1 MLDKKISVITLYIG
15 IVLCKKGTKKMKNQF
30 GRSMVEML
38 GVLGLIGLL
47 SIAGIE
53 GYQYAVLRHRSNV
66 VLKMAHQIA
75 ADIVNLPGMYQQTA
89 NLAESAELADLDFTN
104 KSGMTL
110 PFAVGNMTATKID
123 GTVFRVNTPPLS
135 EEQCQAVLKYARNY
149 PLILERTFE
158 EENCIGE
165 EENSVG
171 LLYFSLDYGA
181 DDLNPTPETP
191 PPSIPSCG
199 LCETFNKDTNQC
211 ECTPGI
217 CETSDGQKGECSNCA
232 CIPDN
237 PVEPP
242 EDGPVACEPACSDG
256 YCCIRTLLKELLC
269 LEDGST
275 NGQPC
280 EGFNDTSC
288 PTNYAC
294 RELDG
299 AFKCVLD
306 CDSTLAGGGAAGG
319 VVSCLPDED
328 YEKPMEL
335 FGKEW
340 TAKSNKACEESPDNK
355 YKCSICPLAGYCS
368 RYSMSTP
375 DGCGCP
381 DNVYYGTGRDRE
393 CCVDGDGNVGQVPDN
408 YRYEYCY
415 PSKDVSSFWCQDRVG
430 SFPGFCC
437 PEGAREKKLGETP
450 ISSDTIQSAVGNL
463 YYSLKYCVCPENTVF
478 NPDANNGYGA
488 CVECIEEGYISDG
501 MGNCCNPNDDYY
513 DSGCLCTLDY
523 LKNKCEN
530 DNHCV
535 WEISKEKWLLGQDLL
550 FVDGDGL
557 VRVSDAYHEGTCITC
572 DLSDDT
578 WCELPGGCCPCHNL
592 VYEKNGQ
599 LVPVNKNGECN
610 LCPEEYISG
619 YTPEQLAVA
628 VAEGEGKV
636 EVKVNSSLPDFT
648 GGICLKCD
656 KYGGV
661 WVPGSEYTKNSYC
674 VFCPKDRPKWNDNDK
689 KCEKCPDGAPLWN
702 DDKKECEP
710 CPEKTPVWDGN
721 KCVTCSQS
729 DAKKPYWNEA
739 WKQCDKCP
747 DQTPAWNGD
756 KCVTCYDLHGP
767 EEPYWNGNKCVHCYE
782 DEFSGGEV
790 WSDEYDENGSCISCY
805 EKNSLYPLWNDDWK
819 QCEECPAG
827 TVFDSGS
834 CIGDPSA
841 FCPEE
846 AGYYWDHTRDCC
858 WNPYMG
864 WCEPT

>member
-1 MLDKKISVITLYIG
+1 
-15 IVLCKKGTKKMKNQF
+15 MKNQF

-181 DDLNPTPETP
+181 NDLNPTPETP

-306 CDSTLAGGGAAGG
+306 CDSISTGGGVAGGSVAGGGVTGGGAAGG

-450 ISSDTIQSAVGNL
+450 ISSDTIQSADGNL
-463 YYSLKYCVCPENTVF
+463 YYSLEYCVCPENTVF
-478 NPDANNGYGA
+478 NPEANKGYGA

-501 MGNCCNPNDDYY
+501 KGNCCDPKTGE
-513 DSGCLCTLDY
+513 GCECTLDY

-557 VRVSDAYHEGTCITC
+557 VRVSETYGRDGTCESDFCQTGTLWC
-572 DLSDDT
+572 DVS
-578 WCELPGGCCPCHNL
+578 EVGGCCPCDVLKYEDGSL
-592 VYEKNGQ
+592 VNEDGRCDY
-599 LVPVNKNGECN
+599 
-610 LCPEEYISG
+610 CPEGFIS
-619 YTPEQLAVA
+619 TSEEL
-628 VAEGEGKV
+628 
-636 EVKVNSSLPDFT
+636 T
-648 GGICLKCD
+648 GIVYNDRNPSGICLECAE
-656 KYGGV
+656 YGGV
-661 WVPGSEYTKNSYC
+661 WYSGENILDSYC
-674 VFCPKDRPKWNDNDK
+674 IFCPEDKPMWNGDDCVTCYDQYGDGHPYWNGKECVACADDPNSGGVVWDSGAWNEQTQTYGACVPCPEK
-689 KCEKCPDGAPLWN
+689 THWNGYDSCETCYQYGNETPYWNEDSEQCEKCPDETPLWN
-702 DDKKECEP
+702 DDKKQCEK
-710 CPEKTPVWDGN
+710 CPEGLVYN
-721 KCVTCSQS
+721 
-729 DAKKPYWNEA
+729 
-739 WKQCDKCP
+739 
-747 DQTPAWNGD
+747 
-756 KCVTCYDLHGP
+756 
-767 EEPYWNGNKCVHCYE
+767 
-782 DEFSGGEV
+782 
-790 WSDEYDENGSCISCY
+790 
-805 EKNSLYPLWNDDWK
+805 
-819 QCEECPAG
+819 
-827 TVFDSGS
+827 SGS

-846 AGYYWDHTRDCC
+846 AGYYWDHSLDCC

-864 WCEPT
+864 SCEY